1 MAEERIQKIMS
12 EQGLCS
18 RRAAEQIIAEGR
30 VKVNGHPVKVGDK
43 MDPNRDVLHVDDE
56 RIYIQKNQQMY
67 YLALY
72 KPRGYVTTASDELGR
87 KTVMDLV
94 TDIPARLY
102 PVGRLDKD
110 SEGLLLMTNDG
121 AFAQAVTHP
130 SGGISK
136 LYRVTVQPRADESQI
151 LKLSS
156 GVVLDDGTKTMP
168 CAINVVTDEPGRT
181 VMEMTLKEGKNREI
195 RRMCEAVG
203 LEVIRLKRNAEG
215 VVKLG
220 MLQPGKYREL
230 TKAEVNGLR
239 AGMTSPEGM
248 LVLVSSSEEHLDK
261 VPSETDAFDLI
272 DSVKRAKIARP
283 ERRGKSAGPLFT
295 EKVTPGKV
303 VRTRK
308 APLGAEEWTL
318 SNGVKVFW
326 RTVPEVIGVRKVGVT
341 AVSEGGFARD
351 SDVEGMHLL
360 QNYIRTMGV
369 KDLDRAGM
377 RDLLFAHDASLMV
390 TLGRTESVFSGASG
404 VADFELLLQLLQ

>member
-1 MAEERIQKIMS
+1 MAEERIQKIMA

-56 RIYIQKNQQMY
+56 RIYIQKNQQLY

-94 TDIPARLY
+94 SDIPARLY

-136 LYRVTVQPRADESQI
+136 LYRVTVQPRADEATI

-181 VMEMTLKEGKNREI
+181 
-195 RRMCEAVG
+195 
-203 LEVIRLKRNAEG
+203 AEG

-220 MLQPGKYREL
+220 MLKPGTYREL

-239 AGMTSPEGM
+239 A
-248 LVLVSSSEEHLDK
+248 
-261 VPSETDAFDLI
+261 AA
-272 DSVKRAKIARP
+272 VKGRAQTRSAAQQSKAA
-283 ERRGKSAGPLFT
+283 ERRPRGPVGKNAP
-295 EKVTPGKV
+295 
-303 VRTRK
+303 RK
-308 APLGAEEWTL
+308 Q
-318 SNGVKVFW
+318 K
-326 RTVPEVIGVRKVGVT
+326 
-341 AVSEGGFARD
+341 
-351 SDVEGMHLL
+351 
-360 QNYIRTMGV
+360 
-369 KDLDRAGM
+369 
-377 RDLLFAHDASLMV
+377 
-390 TLGRTESVFSGASG
+390 
-404 VADFELLLQLLQ
+404 

>member
-1 MAEERIQKIMS
+1 MAEERIQKIMA

-56 RIYIQKNQQMY
+56 RIYIQKN
-67 YLALY
+67 
-72 KPRGYVTTASDELGR
+72 DELGR

-94 TDIPARLY
+94 SDIPARLY

-136 LYRVTVQPRADESQI
+136 LYRVTVQPRADEATI

-195 RRMCEAVG
+195 RRMCESVG
-203 LEVIRLKRNAEG
+203 LEVVRLKRNAEG

-220 MLQPGKYREL
+220 MLKPGTYREL

-239 AGMTSPEGM
+239 A
-248 LVLVSSSEEHLDK
+248 
-261 VPSETDAFDLI
+261 AA
-272 DSVKRAKIARP
+272 VKGRAQTRSAVQQSKAA
-283 ERRGKSAGPLFT
+283 ERRPRGPVGKNAP
-295 EKVTPGKV
+295 
-303 VRTRK
+303 RK
-308 APLGAEEWTL
+308 Q
-318 SNGVKVFW
+318 K
-326 RTVPEVIGVRKVGVT
+326 
-341 AVSEGGFARD
+341 
-351 SDVEGMHLL
+351 
-360 QNYIRTMGV
+360 
-369 KDLDRAGM
+369 
-377 RDLLFAHDASLMV
+377 
-390 TLGRTESVFSGASG
+390 
-404 VADFELLLQLLQ
+404 

>member
-1 MAEERIQKIMS
+1 MAEERIQKIMA

-56 RIYIQKNQQMY
+56 RIYIRKDQQMY

-87 KTVMDLV
+87 KTVMELV
-94 TDIPARLY
+94 SDIPARLY

-195 RRMCEAVG
+195 RRMCET
-203 LEVIRLKRNAEG
+203 

-220 MLQPGKYREL
+220 MLKPGTYREL
-230 TKAEVNGLR
+230 TKAEINGLR
-239 AGMTSPEGM
+239 AAAAKG
-248 LVLVSSSEEHLDK
+248 
-261 VPSETDAFDLI
+261 
-272 DSVKRAKIARP
+272 RAQTRSAAVQSKAA
-283 ERRGKSAGPLFT
+283 ERRPRGPVGKGTAP
-295 EKVTPGKV
+295 KK
-303 VRTRK
+303 RK
-308 APLGAEEWTL
+308 
-318 SNGVKVFW
+318 
-326 RTVPEVIGVRKVGVT
+326 
-341 AVSEGGFARD
+341 
-351 SDVEGMHLL
+351 
-360 QNYIRTMGV
+360 
-369 KDLDRAGM
+369 
-377 RDLLFAHDASLMV
+377 
-390 TLGRTESVFSGASG
+390 
-404 VADFELLLQLLQ
+404 